1 MAICFHISTSPH
13 LICMWLQTHWCDTT
27 QSYITA
33 TSWLCILSYLAPFES
48 ETPWAWASWALMM
61 YDNSLF
67 SKKWSMA
74 AAPKLRK
81 HDMTWSM
88 WVRTRTH
95 YNLDITIASTVQEA
109 LAVRGKGI
117 HESFSVLRKRKF
129 SSATGAVDIYCHTCL
144 HLKYNQAFS
153 SKCAMQF

>member
-1 MAICFHISTSPH
+1 
-13 LICMWLQTHWCDTT
+13 MWLQTHWCDTT

-48 ETPWAWASWALMM
+48 DTPWAWASWALMM

-81 HDMTWSM
+81 HYMTWNM
-88 WVRTRTH
+88 YVRTQALQFRY
-95 YNLDITIASTVQEA
+95 YNCFHSAVHEA
-109 LAVRGKGI
+109 LVSGEREYTSHSQCWGKCNFLVLLVPWICTAI
-117 HESFSVLRKRKF
+117 HVFISDTIMRFRVSVLC
-129 SSATGAVDIYCHTCL
+129 SSMGM
-144 HLKYNQAFS
+144 HLPQSHY
-153 SKCAMQF
+153 